1 MQLNCD
7 LDSIEEQN
15 EHQEKSVKFKA
26 PGIRCQASGVRQQ
39 ASGVRS

>member
-15 EHQEKSVKFKA
+15 EHQEESVKFKA
-26 PGIRCQASGVRQQ
+26 LDFGFWIADCGIKREKAKG
-39 ASGVRS
+39 